1 MLSNEELSDGL
12 QTLEKEPGKSK
23 RVGIRRE
30 VCVAA

>member
-1 MLSNEELSDGL
+1 MLSDSL
-12 QTLEKEPGKSK
+12 QKLEKEPGKSK